1 MPKKLSEFRDKR
13 YQEKVQRYADS
24 IITGR
29 SKTDGNYVGATINKK
44 GDVKPVIV
52 YSNDVQALR
61 VFYDKMPETEK
72 KMLKKL
78 IR

>member
-1 MPKKLSEFRDKR
+1 M
-13 YQEKVQRYADS
+13 QRYADS

-29 SKTDGNYVGATINKK
+29 SKTNGNYVRAAVTNRGE
-44 GDVKPVIV
+44 VKPVVV

-61 VFYDKMPETEK
+61 VFYDKMSESEK
-72 KMLKKL
+72 KLLKKL